1 MAAKRSTTTK
11 RAAKTAVARRPFWV
25 VGGEYRNPSRPETVI
40 GRESWLGPF
49 KSKAEAMAVWKE
61 WAWKTV
67 DHAQVRYRIERRAR
81 KPARAD

>member
-1 MAAKRSTTTK
+1 MAAKRSK
-11 RAAKTAVARRPFWV
+11 AIKKTSKAVATRLPYWV

-40 GRESWLGPF
+40 GQESWLGPF
-49 KSKAEAMAVWKE
+49 KSKAEAMEVWKE

-81 KPARAD
+81 KPAAAD